1 MPRTRTQPVAARR
14 AIPTGTCTRARR
26 SAGLTPRQGANGWRR
41 GVVVTALSGVGIV
54 ALITISIS
62 PSAST
67 SSAFAAQSL
76 LSPYPVALAREQ
88 APSRSGGRA
97 DLPIE
102 QLARDRTRQIAA
114 DSQQIRDDQEL
125 AALQNRQTRLEDAAE
140 DVQAEGERL
149 LNLATFQWPTAG
161 SVSSGFGW
169 RVHPILR
176 TRRLHIGAD
185 IGGACGQPIVAAQ
198 SGTVTKAATGGF
210 NGGAGHNVRINHG
223 NINGTNVQTGYLHM
237 DAITVKIGQKVQKG
251 DPIGTV
257 GNTGLSTSCHLHLS
271 LYKDGRGS
279 DPLEYVKQA

>member
-14 AIPTGTCTRARR
+14 AIPTGTPTRARR
-26 SAGLTPRQGANGWRR
+26 SAGQTPRQGGNGWRR

-54 ALITISIS
+54 ALVTISIS

-67 SSAFAAQSL
+67 NSAFAARSP
-76 LSPYPVALAREQ
+76 LSPYPVDLAREQ
-88 APSRSGGRA
+88 AVSRSGGRA

-102 QLARDRTRQIAA
+102 QLARDRTRKIAS
-114 DSQQIRDDQEL
+114 DSQQMRDDQEL
-125 AALQNRQTRLEDAAE
+125 AALLNRQARLAQDAE
-140 DVQAEGERL
+140 DVQAEGKRL
-149 LNLATFQWPTAG
+149 RNLATFQWPTTG
-161 SVSSGFGW
+161 GVSSGFGW

-176 TRRLHIGAD
+176 TRRLHNGAD

-198 SGTVTKAATGGF
+198 TGTVTKAATAGF

-223 NINGTNVQTGYLHM
+223 NINGTNIQTGYLHM
-237 DAITVKIGQKVQKG
+237 DAITVKVGEKVRKG

-257 GNTGLSTSCHLHLS
+257 GNTGLSTACHLHLS